1 MLRETLREVGLG
13 LRITISTDMDSLINQ
28 AEELNEKIKYPLNC
42 AIGVYE
48 ISKQSLRKQSN

>member
-28 AEELNEKIKYPLNC
+28 AEELNEKIKYPLN